1 MARGQLNFNFH
12 SDDAVK
18 KFKLFLIY
26 CQSKLPF
33 FLKLHKRAKI
43 LNTIVDHLY
52 HNDEDDKED
61 EVSVEVGVRV
71 PLLLLVETH
80 LVKKCRDTSCEK
92 KSHSSSLSHR
102 HLNAVVQFSNTVAD
116 VLLLFCE
123 GIVKKRFNLE
133 DIFHL
138 ELWEIFSNL

>member
-1 MARGQLNFNFH
+1 MARGQLNFHFH

-33 FLKLHKRAKI
+33 SLKLHKRAII

-80 LVKKCRDTSCEK
+80 LPEK
-92 KSHSSSLSHR
+92 M
-102 HLNAVVQFSNTVAD
+102 
-116 VLLLFCE
+116 
-123 GIVKKRFNLE
+123 
-133 DIFHL
+133 
-138 ELWEIFSNL
+138 

>member
-33 FLKLHKRAKI
+33 SLKLHKRAII

-92 KSHSSSLSHR
+92 KSLSNR

-116 VLLLFCE
+116 ILLLFCE
-123 GIVKKRFNLE
+123 RIVKK
-133 DIFHL
+133 IFF
-138 ELWEIFSNL
+138 I